1 VAAVAASVV
10 LGAALLLP
18 ARPSRRRRGGVLVA
32 GYLACVVA
40 FLVAG

>member
-1 VAAVAASVV
+1 MAAVAASVV

-18 ARPSRRRRGGVLVA
+18 ARPSRRRGGVLVA

>member
-1 VAAVAASVV
+1 V

-18 ARPSRRRRGGVLVA
+18 ARPSRRRGGVLVA